1 MMYPDVT
8 GPKLSWA
15 ETEPDERLLLLGSL
29 MGLCSGDGELGSVMV
44 ASAQEIMS
52 QPQLPG

>member
-1 MMYPDVT
+1 MYPDVT